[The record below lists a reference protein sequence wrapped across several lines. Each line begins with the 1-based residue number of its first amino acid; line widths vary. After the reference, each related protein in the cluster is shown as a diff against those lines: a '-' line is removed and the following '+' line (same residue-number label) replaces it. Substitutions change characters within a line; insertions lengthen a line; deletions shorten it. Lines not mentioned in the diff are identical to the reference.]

1 MILWDCMNTLFPN
14 DLSTMVLAS
23 MMIRIWIS
31 YCCKMMIFLIVS
43 FIHPCYSFYI
53 FCKGNRYFL
62 LKISFRLLN
71 ICYYHFFMLQIIPN
85 WPAKACVFF
94 GGGHTEYSILVPQ
107 PGIEPVPPAMEAQRL
122 NHWTTTKKVLV
133 LCPFDTA
140 PPVSEQFLAVWHNMF
155 QAHLLLPLG

>member
-1 MILWDCMNTLFPN
+1 MNTLFPN

-23 MMIRIWIS
+23 MMIHTWIS
-31 YCCKMMIFLIVS
+31 YCCKMVIFLIVT

-53 FCKGNRYFL
+53 FCKGNPYFL
-62 LKISFRLLN
+62 FKISFWLIN

-94 GGGHTEYSILVPQ
+94 WRGGSGGHTGYSILVPQ
-107 PGIEPVPPAMEAQRL
+107 PRIEPVPPAMEAQSL
-122 NHWTTTKKVLV
+122 NHLMTKKVLV